1 MKWNSGNSHRVGP
14 AETETSWVDAKMQSA
29 AEYRRYAAECER
41 IARDSA
47 PSHRAVLL
55 DIAKAWR
62 DCAVEAAAGKRQS
75 GRDRRQ
81 GGRDRRQGR
90 RDLAHDRE
98 SDSGFRKSSCSR
110 NKPGAG

>member
-1 MKWNSGNSHRVGP
+1 MVPNGERRRKKMELGELSPRWPHRDGQLVGD
-14 AETETSWVDAKMQSA
+14 EMQSA

-62 DCAVEAAAGKRQS
+62 DCAVEAERQENAKASATDGKANAID
-75 GRDRRQ
+75 GKGNAID
-81 GGRDRRQGR
+81 G
-90 RDLAHDRE
+90 
-98 SDSGFRKSSCSR
+98 K
-110 NKPGAG
+110 GARPSA

>member
-1 MKWNSGNSHRVGP
+1 MRSTIKVTNGSKRGESRLVMKWNSGNSHRVGP

-62 DCAVEAAAGKRQS
+62 DCAVEAERQENVKAVATDCKAAAIDGK
-75 GRDRRQ
+75 GV
-81 GGRDRRQGR
+81 
-90 RDLAHDRE
+90 AT
-98 SDSGFRKSSCSR
+98 
-110 NKPGAG
+110 

>member
-1 MKWNSGNSHRVGP
+1 
-14 AETETSWVDAKMQSA
+14 MQSA

-62 DCAVEAAAGKRQS
+62 ECAVEAERKENLKASAADGKS
-75 GRDRRQ
+75 NAIDGK
-81 GGRDRRQGR
+81 GV
-90 RDLAHDRE
+90 A
-98 SDSGFRKSSCSR
+98 
-110 NKPGAG
+110 PP